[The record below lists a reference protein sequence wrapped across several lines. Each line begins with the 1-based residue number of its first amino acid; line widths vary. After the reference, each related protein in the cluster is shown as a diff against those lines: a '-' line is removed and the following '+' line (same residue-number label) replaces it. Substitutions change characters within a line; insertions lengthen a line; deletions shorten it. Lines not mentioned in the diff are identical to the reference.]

1 MNSSASTRQ
10 ESDRL
15 ASKSWLKSLLARPEI
30 GPIGVMLLLF
40 GMLGYF
46 SIPAGEFSLNPF
58 AGEGFNA
65 LGIRNNLRV
74 IAQLGIIALGAGL
87 LIIAGE
93 FDLSIGSMIGFAGAC
108 MAMVL
113 RWGFAI
119 VIPYISFEG
128 GMHVEFFTLF
138 YIDNV
143 SPIGA
148 IMITMCFTLFFGWLQ
163 GFIVVRSG
171 LPSFIVTL
179 GGLFFLR
186 GLTEVSLRAFNHR
199 PDQTKGATTVTEL
212 PDIKNIIDVP
222 GHGEMERE
230 SAKALP
236 EADLMAILKDVPAD
250 TIASITERLQ
260 YTAQRVADAKTQI
273 MATKGVKP
281 LERALENAI
290 ESGNETMA
298 ETIRNKIDTF
308 VVNPVV
314 PKEITDID
322 VARAYIDSIHSAR
335 PIANFFGGDILE
347 PIFDFLYFPVDWNT
361 NNFGNQFA
369 PGLYSCVM
377 IWVILAILCYVVLS
391 RTQAGNWIYSTGGNL
406 QAAKANGVPT
416 DRVKISLFV
425 FSAFC
430 ATIFAT
436 CQVFEVNTADAAK
449 GNLKELEAIAAA
461 VIGGIVMTGGFGTV
475 VGIIVGAFIFGL
487 AKEAFFYIPGID
499 GSFYRVFLGRED
511 HVAGQRQLEAA
522 ADTHALD
529 SGDHRL
535 VEIAKLLQP
544 GKAAD
549 AIIADRDG
557 HFTMVRLPEMMDD
570 TIQIMLD
577 QSHDIVQAVRD
588 PETEFFIR

>member
-1 MNSSASTRQ
+1 
-10 ESDRL
+10 
-15 ASKSWLKSLLARPEI
+15 
-30 GPIGVMLLLF
+30 
-40 GMLGYF
+40 
-46 SIPAGEFSLNPF
+46 
-58 AGEGFNA
+58 
-65 LGIRNNLRV
+65 
-74 IAQLGIIALGAGL
+74 
-87 LIIAGE
+87 
-93 FDLSIGSMIGFAGAC
+93 
-108 MAMVL
+108 MA
-113 RWGFAI
+113 A
-119 VIPYISFEG
+119 
-128 GMHVEFFTLF
+128 
-138 YIDNV
+138 
-143 SPIGA
+143 
-148 IMITMCFTLFFGWLQ
+148 
-163 GFIVVRSG
+163 
-171 LPSFIVTL
+171 
-179 GGLFFLR
+179 
-186 GLTEVSLRAFNHR
+186 
-199 PDQTKGATTVTEL
+199 
-212 PDIKNIIDVP
+212 
-222 GHGEMERE
+222 
-230 SAKALP
+230 
-236 EADLMAILKDVPAD
+236 
-250 TIASITERLQ
+250 
-260 YTAQRVADAKTQI
+260 
-273 MATKGVKP
+273 KGVKP

-499 GSFYRVFLGRED
+499 GSFYRVFLG
-511 HVAGQRQLEAA
+511 
-522 ADTHALD
+522 
-529 SGDHRL
+529 L
-535 VEIAKLLQP
+535 V
-544 GKAAD
+544 
-549 AIIADRDG
+549 IIASALLNENIRK
-557 HFTMVRLPEMMDD
+557 R
-570 TIQIMLD
+570 IMGTL
-577 QSHDIVQAVRD
+577 
-588 PETEFFIR
+588 

>member
-113 RWGFAI
+113 AMGLCHRHPLYF
-119 VIPYISFEG
+119 VRG

-186 GLTEVSLRAFNHR
+186 A
-199 PDQTKGATTVTEL
+199 
-212 PDIKNIIDVP
+212 
-222 GHGEMERE
+222 
-230 SAKALP
+230 
-236 EADLMAILKDVPAD
+236 
-250 TIASITERLQ
+250 
-260 YTAQRVADAKTQI
+260 
-273 MATKGVKP
+273 
-281 LERALENAI
+281 
-290 ESGNETMA
+290 
-298 ETIRNKIDTF
+298 
-308 VVNPVV
+308 
-314 PKEITDID
+314 
-322 VARAYIDSIHSAR
+322 
-335 PIANFFGGDILE
+335 
-347 PIFDFLYFPVDWNT
+347 
-361 NNFGNQFA
+361 
-369 PGLYSCVM
+369 
-377 IWVILAILCYVVLS
+377 
-391 RTQAGNWIYSTGGNL
+391 
-406 QAAKANGVPT
+406 
-416 DRVKISLFV
+416 
-425 FSAFC
+425 
-430 ATIFAT
+430 
-436 CQVFEVNTADAAK
+436 
-449 GNLKELEAIAAA
+449 
-461 VIGGIVMTGGFGTV
+461 
-475 VGIIVGAFIFGL
+475 
-487 AKEAFFYIPGID
+487 
-499 GSFYRVFLGRED
+499 
-511 HVAGQRQLEAA
+511 
-522 ADTHALD
+522 
-529 SGDHRL
+529 
-535 VEIAKLLQP
+535 
-544 GKAAD
+544 
-549 AIIADRDG
+549 
-557 HFTMVRLPEMMDD
+557 
-570 TIQIMLD
+570 
-577 QSHDIVQAVRD
+577 
-588 PETEFFIR
+588 